1 MGEKYKAQQ
10 VHPDS
15 EEWCVWVGDSYMK
28 QDCKFDAECLAEICN
43 RAHAAGLATAQ
54 AELDTLRNEIA
65 SLTRLDWTG
74 TLCDRLNMIARRHG
88 WNPCRNGE
96 EGAALA
102 VVVDSYCASAEAELA
117 ALRAKWEA
125 LAGVLRWVSENTS
138 DENTSQYIRAMT
150 ITLTDST
157 HALEEE

>member
-1 MGEKYKAQQ
+1 MNEEAIRAKAREIVQHELDHYYVSPRPETQ
-10 VHPDS
+10 IDTR
-15 EEWCVWVGDSYMK
+15 
-28 QDCKFDAECLAEICN
+28 FDLREAI
-43 RAHAAGLATAQ
+43 AAALHEAVESGLATAQ
-54 AELDTLRNEIA
+54 AELAKVKTENEVMAKNLARSDRCYAENFDTL
-65 SLTRLDWTG
+65 G
-74 TLCDRLNMIARRHG
+74 K
-88 WNPCRNGE
+88 
-96 EGAALA
+96 
-102 VVVDSYCASAEAELA
+102 VQAELA

>member
-117 ALRAKWEA
+117 ALREA
-125 LAGVLRWVSENTS
+125 LVGVIKEADRETDAFIFARKVLARSET
-138 DENTSQYIRAMT
+138 AP
-150 ITLTDST
+150 
-157 HALEEE
+157 

>member
-102 VVVDSYCASAEAELA
+102 VVVDSYCASAEAELT
-117 ALRAKWEA
+117 ALREA
-125 LAGVLRWVSENTS
+125 LVGVIKEADRETDAFIFARKVLARSET
-138 DENTSQYIRAMT
+138 AP
-150 ITLTDST
+150 
-157 HALEEE
+157 